1 MTDEE
6 AGLSERTSVG
16 FTPAEMDALKR
27 FAKGQCSSVAR
38 LIRVAVLQMM
48 DQNAM
53 GPPVPMPTE
62 RR

>member
-6 AGLSERTSVG
+6 AGLIERTSVG
-16 FTPAEMDALKR
+16 FTPAEMAALRR

-38 LIRVAVLQMM
+38 LIRIAVLQLM
-48 DQNAM
+48 DKD
-53 GPPVPMPTE
+53 GSPPVPPPMS